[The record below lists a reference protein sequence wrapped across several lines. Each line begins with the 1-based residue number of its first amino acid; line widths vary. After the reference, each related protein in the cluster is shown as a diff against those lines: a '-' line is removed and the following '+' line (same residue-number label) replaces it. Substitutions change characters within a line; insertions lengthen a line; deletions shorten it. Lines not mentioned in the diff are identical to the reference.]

1 VLVPDVQAFPGH
13 IACDARSKS
22 EVVVPLMDS
31 EGKVVAVLDVDAD
44 RFDAFGEVDVEGLSR
59 ICASIQA

>member
-1 VLVPDVQAFPGH
+1 VHAFPGH

-22 EVVVPLMDS
+22 EVVVPLKDR
-31 EGKVVAVLDVDAD
+31 EGNVVAVLDVDAD
-44 RFDAFGEVDVEGLSR
+44 RLDAFDEVDVEGLSR